1 MQARD
6 AALGAISDA
15 AVPKSAVN
23 VEYVTKQIEEKLEE
37 DATADVTGMLG
48 GVAGNAE
55 DDSVGGKAAIVKD
68 AMEQLTRMARKKP
81 YYQKNKAPICTFW
94 LKDACTRADCP
105 FRPCNGDTHMPELS
119 ANAKFRK
126 QNIKDRYYGTNDPVA
141 EAMLERDREKKP
153 SWQAPEDQTI
163 KTFYISGVDGE
174 NVQEGD
180 LRAAFC
186 THGALKKVHVMKE
199 KKCAFV
205 TFAREKKRPRKRRSK
220 NAARSDLK
228 STA

>member
-1 MQARD
+1 MQRNRPGEERLPSVLVRFGIIWDSCASERCGVGGD
-6 AALGAISDA
+6 FDA

-126 QNIKDRYYGTNDPVA
+126 QNIKDRYYRD
-141 EAMLERDREKKP
+141 ERSSRRGDIWKRSRERNRV
-153 SWQAPEDQTI
+153 
-163 KTFYISGVDGE
+163 G
-174 NVQEGD
+174 
-180 LRAAFC
+180 
-186 THGALKKVHVMKE
+186 
-199 KKCAFV
+199 
-205 TFAREKKRPRKRRSK
+205 KRRRIK
-220 NAARSDLK
+220 RSRRFI
-228 STA
+228 SAV